1 MPFHGCRLPVN
12 RCGNL
17 MGRMTA
23 SFRASLAP
31 SRPATSS
38 HRMLG
43 FSVRMAPES
52 APRSFFESASC
63 SPSSSS
69 LWHLVS
75 FYGRVCDLPIS
86 TYLPP
91 FPLPPADLPFA
102 PMAEGFL
109 RFEASFWFRCCLSFS
124 ARSMYSATL
133 PRIISF
139 DFWFFSPAR
148 RQCMA
153 LDMYTVGMEPRLDAA
168 YISGRA

>member
-1 MPFHGCRLPVN
+1 MPFHGCRLPVK

-23 SFRASLAP
+23 SLSASLAP

-43 FSVRMAPES
+43 FSVRMAPER

-69 LWHLVS
+69 LVFCQLVTQIYTL
-75 FYGRVCDLPIS
+75 FLF

-109 RFEASFWFRCCLSFS
+109 RFEASFWFKCCLSFS

-133 PRIISF
+133 PRIMSF
-139 DFWFFSPAR
+139 DFWFFSPAH
-148 RQCMA
+148 RQCMV
-153 LDMYTVGMEPRLDAA
+153 LL
-168 YISGRA
+168 